1 VQYAKS
7 GDVNIAYQVTGEGP
21 FDLVFVPGYVTHV
34 EMQWAIPSFAP
45 FLEKLSSFSRLI
57 RFDKRGTGMSDR
69 VSGAPTLET
78 RMDDVRVVMD
88 AVGSRRAAFYGLSEG
103 AAMSILFAATYPE
116 RVVALV
122 VRSAFPRRMWAPDY
136 PWGRTEDEYERE
148 VERDLQVFGPRH
160 HAREALGALGRFSD
174 EETESFLQMIRY
186 ATSPGSLQA
195 LHRMNKEIDVR
206 HVLPAVRV
214 PTLVLHGSEDTILPL
229 EVARYVAS
237 QIPTA
242 RLVELDGIGHLA
254 FDEASGD
261 LIAGEIQRFLGEV
274 RSAGSWE
281 EGEPDR
287 VLATVLFTDIVG
299 STAKAAELGDRGWRE
314 LLARH
319 HALIRRELV
328 RFRGAELDTAGD
340 GFFARFD
347 GPARAIRCASAITES
362 VRELGLEIRAG
373 LHTGECEVMDG
384 KVGGIAV
391 HIGARV
397 AKEARPGEVLVS
409 STVKDLVA
417 GSGIL
422 FRDRGKATLKGVP
435 EEWRLYAVER
445 EHAGSDTEFA

>member
-1 VQYAKS
+1 VEVPDVQYAKS

-21 FDLVFVPGYVTHV
+21 FDLVFVPGYVTHL
-34 EMQWAIPSFAP
+34 ELHWAMPSFSP
-45 FLEKLSSFSRLI
+45 FLEQLSSFSRLI

-78 RMDDVRVVMD
+78 RMDDVRAVMD
-88 AVGSRRAAFYGLSEG
+88 AVGSRRAAFYGVSEG

-116 RVVALV
+116 RTAALV

-136 PWGRTEDEYERE
+136 PWGRTEEEYERE
-148 VERDLQVFGPRH
+148 VERDRRIFGPRQQ
-160 HAREALGALGRFSD
+160 AREAVRVLGQFS
-174 EETESFLQMIRY
+174 ETEVESFLQMLRFG
-186 ATSPGSLQA
+186 ASPGALEA

-214 PTLVLHGSEDTILPL
+214 PTLILHGSEDTIVPL

-237 QIPTA
+237 RIPTG
-242 RLVELDGIGHLA
+242 RVIEIPGVGHLA
-254 FDEASGD
+254 FGNPGAELIEDE
-261 LIAGEIQRFLGEV
+261 IERFLKEV
-274 RSAGSWE
+274 WEAGGWE

-287 VLATVLFTDIVG
+287 LLATVLFTDIVG
-299 STAKAAELGDRGWRE
+299 STAKASELGDRAWRE
-314 LLARH
+314 LLERH

-328 RFRGAELDTAGD
+328 RFRGAELDVAGD

-347 GPARAIRCASAITES
+347 GPARAIRCACAITES

-397 AKEARPGEVLVS
+397 AKRAQPGEVLVS

-417 GSGIL
+417 GSGL
-422 FRDRGKATLKGVP
+422 RFRERGSAELKGVG
-435 EEWRLYAVER
+435 EEWRLYAVDR
-445 EHAGSDTEFA
+445 AG